1 MLRIL
6 IIYLLIIW
14 LAYLL
19 RRVFSYWKKN
29 EDKKKNIALKAS
41 KFESDKESDF
51 EDKDI
56 IMIARKFRR
65 FFEKPNE
72 RRRFKDSK
80 NKKKGKK

>member
-1 MLRIL
+1 M
-6 IIYLLIIW
+6 
-14 LAYLL
+14 AYLL
-19 RRVFSYWKKN
+19 RRVFSYRKKS

-65 FFEKPNE
+65 FFKKPSE